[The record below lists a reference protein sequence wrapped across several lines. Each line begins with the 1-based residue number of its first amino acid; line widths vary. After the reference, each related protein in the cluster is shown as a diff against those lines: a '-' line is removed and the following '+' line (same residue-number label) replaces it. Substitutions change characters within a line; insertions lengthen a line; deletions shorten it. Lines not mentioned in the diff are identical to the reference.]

1 MKGSIRIIVGFL
13 ITYGSV
19 GGIETGTASLIQGML
34 LAAVGLALMY
44 YGAMAA
50 TKGQL
55 MRL

>member
-44 YGAMAA
+44 SGTMAA